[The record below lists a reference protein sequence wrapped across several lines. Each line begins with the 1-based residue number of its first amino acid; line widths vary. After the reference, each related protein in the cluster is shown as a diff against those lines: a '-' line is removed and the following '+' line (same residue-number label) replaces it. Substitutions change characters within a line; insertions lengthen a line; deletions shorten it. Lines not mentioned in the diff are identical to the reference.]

1 MQASVATRPVWEL
14 KNPGPKKQKTWMA
27 GSSSAMTIRIV
38 ACESFPLKI
47 HRDEPSLKFGGYDLV
62 QQYQH
67 LNCSHFRTR
76 PRFDTSAASRSNRG
90 RHHEG
95 APDSGARAV
104 PAGGTTHSAPGR
116 PWEDARPALRPV
128 YEKLV
133 RLGQAETD
141 NTRLLAKS
149 QEARP
154 GTERWRSFA
163 YARAAAER
171 R

>member
-1 MQASVATRPVWEL
+1 MRRGQT
-14 KNPGPKKQKTWMA
+14 
-27 GSSSAMTIRIV
+27 
-38 ACESFPLKI
+38 PLTKG
-47 HRDEPSLKFGGYDLV
+47 RLPE
-62 QQYQH
+62 
-67 LNCSHFRTR
+67 
-76 PRFDTSAASRSNRG
+76 ASREVERV
-90 RHHEG
+90 RF
-95 APDSGARAV
+95 PRADLQ
-104 PAGGTTHSAPGR
+104 SAPGR

-141 NTRLLAKS
+141 NSRFLAKS

>member
-1 MQASVATRPVWEL
+1 MRAWLRF
-14 KNPGPKKQKTWMA
+14 PKMGRNAPPPWQILLM
-27 GSSSAMTIRIV
+27 R
-38 ACESFPLKI
+38 
-47 HRDEPSLKFGGYDLV
+47 
-62 QQYQH
+62 
-67 LNCSHFRTR
+67 
-76 PRFDTSAASRSNRG
+76 RG
-90 RHHEG
+90 RHGGEVLATHPIFAFYDAQNSRHISIDKRLCIGYEVISRPPKG
-95 APDSGARAV
+95 RVLEAHLNTGRVRYLRADL
-104 PAGGTTHSAPGR
+104 HSALGR

-141 NTRLLAKS
+141 NVRFLAKS

-154 GTERWRSFA
+154 GAERWRSFA

>member
-1 MQASVATRPVWEL
+1 MSTEKYFSVDIRLRVGYQTISRP
-14 KNPGPKKQKTWMA
+14 PKGRVLEA
-27 GSSSAMTIRIV
+27 
-38 ACESFPLKI
+38 
-47 HRDEPSLKFGGYDLV
+47 
-62 QQYQH
+62 H
-67 LNCSHFRTR
+67 LNTGRVR
-76 PRFDTSAASRSNRG
+76 YPR
-90 RHHEG
+90 
-95 APDSGARAV
+95 
-104 PAGGTTHSAPGR
+104 AGLHSALGR

-141 NTRLLAKS
+141 NVRFLAKS

-154 GTERWRSFA
+154 GAERWRSFA